1 MLSFAPDFL
10 FILFCIFF
18 VNMKVV
24 LQWKNCLRFFCIILK
39 MLLSKLFHLKIRRN
53 KGRNFLA
60 KIVFF
65 TVSIKMTD
73 FWKDELRELMTRH
86 SLKSLNNNTLICICV
101 AFTKLTSKLPRN
113 HRFLLV
119 LPTSWVASLVWEL
132 SWFFRIC
139 KRFWRRFSLI
149 ISPVRWWY
157 RADCDRR
164 RKENIWGRSL
174 YRRSGRRGV
183 T

>member
-1 MLSFAPDFL
+1 MEKLLAIFL
-10 FILFCIFF
+10 HNLKD
-18 VNMKVV
+18 V
-24 LQWKNCLRFFCIILK
+24 IILIRK
-39 MLLSKLFHLKIRRN
+39 LSKLFHLKIRRN

-73 FWKDELRELMTRH
+73 FWKDESRELMTRH

-101 AFTKLTSKLPRN
+101 AFTKLTSKWPRN

-139 KRFWRRFSLI
+139 KRLI

-164 RKENIWGRSL
+164 RKEKIWGRNL
-174 YRRSGRRGV
+174 YRRSGRREV
-183 T
+183 TYPVFRRYCY